1 MDMEAS
7 SIISTMQRGTLNQSE
22 IVLFSFDK
30 SLKEQVRDSE
40 TIYLNRPFIDF
51 RIFARKA
58 DGQYIPT
65 QKGITISKD
74 LAKFLKE
81 AFNKII

>member
-1 MDMEAS
+1 MDTS
-7 SIISTMQRGTLNQSE
+7 NTIQRGTLNQKE
-22 IVLFSFDK
+22 IILFSFDK
-30 SLKEQVRDSE
+30 SLKEQVRVSE
-40 TIYLNRPFIDF
+40 TIYLDKPYIDF

-81 AFNKII
+81 AFNKID